1 METSQRDVVPVKNVS
16 NRTINTSKGHILP
29 GKVGEATIAE
39 LRQLSKFL
47 KRVKVKQSDHDHE
60 VAHKVK
66 SK

>member
-1 METSQRDVVPVKNVS
+1 MENLSKDVVPVKNVS
-16 NRTINTSKGHILP
+16 NRVINTSKGHILP

-60 VAHKVK
+60 VTHEVK